1 MSGRHVVIICPMY
14 SKDGNIGE
22 VGRMEIIVI
31 WSKRREQD
39 THQGRVSI
47 AIGNAGSA
55 KMVSFDH
62 SI

>member
-1 MSGRHVVIICPMY
+1 MY

-39 THQGRVSI
+39 THQGRISI

-62 SI
+62 SL

>member
-1 MSGRHVVIICPMY
+1 MSGRYVVIICPMY

-22 VGRMEIIVI
+22 VGRMEVIVI
-31 WSKRREQD
+31 RSKRREQD

-47 AIGNAGSA
+47 AIRNAGPA

-62 SI
+62 SL